1 MDAWTLAIF
10 LDELSPAMEVV
21 DSFVFLDRKRLG
33 REKLLS
39 KIGEYSSTRE
49 AQNWLNMVPVDD
61 FLSEVI
67 DDWDVAL
74 TDVESLREVYE
85 RSWRSVVK
93 SLGLRGEDVE
103 VKVLRDVEVGDLI
116 FRLEQVNF

>member
-1 MDAWTLAIF
+1 
-10 LDELSPAMEVV
+10 
-21 DSFVFLDRKRLG
+21 
-33 REKLLS
+33 
-39 KIGEYSSTRE
+39 
-49 AQNWLNMVPVDD
+49 MVPVDD